1 MSKTPHKDTKVWLL
15 RWLRGDATRV
25 DESHLDQLAQ
35 DDPFLAEAMEGYRA
49 MAEVDFEE
57 HITALEDKL
66 LPQTKIF
73 HLNWKIAAAILFLIV
88 ATAGFWL
95 INKPNSVIESG
106 MADQLNTKKTA
117 APQVAEEEIRDAV
130 IDSTE
135 FSKEENNELIA
146 DATTI
151 APKPTV
157 VPIEKPI
164 STKKEKIQAPIA
176 EAEVAS
182 EEGTMMNDI
191 AVKSVDQDEEIQA
204 TVPTAYDIST
214 PSVERNNT
222 QDITNHAKTL
232 RGQVLDENNEPLIG
246 ANVMI
251 PGTKTGAITDFNGN
265 FNLPLE
271 NDTQELQ
278 IGYVGYNAKT
288 TKVLPD
294 QNDIKIVM
302 QAPALALDE
311 VTVTGYN
318 SRAAKRK
325 DSNRSMKQYKKEI
338 ESQIKSQFKST
349 KGALNLFI
357 TYNNELPTIKIRG
370 KNLGLNENVIQ
381 QIIRQNPPP
390 LTESEKSQGY
400 LLKLKL

>member
-57 HITALEDKL
+57 HISVLENQL

-117 APQVAEEEIRDAV
+117 APQVAEEERRDAV

-151 APKPTV
+151 SPKPTV
-157 VPIEKPI
+157 APIEKPI
-164 STKKEKIQAPIA
+164 TTKKEKIQAPIA
-176 EAEVAS
+176 EAEAAS

-191 AVKSVDQDEEIQA
+191 AVRSVDQDKEIQA

-214 PSVERNNT
+214 PSVERKKP

-265 FNLPLE
+265 FSLPLE

-278 IGYVGYNAKT
+278 IGYVGYNPKT

-302 QAPALALDE
+302 QEPALALDE
-311 VTVTGYN
+311 VTVTGYH

-390 LTESEKSQGY
+390 LTEVQKNKGY